1 MARVRSGR
9 SWPLRDRLG
18 TDFTLLVTAHT
29 SDATLLLD
37 SARAMGVPLRELA
50 LVDPAWRSRLGG
62 ALLLVRPDHH
72 IAWRGD
78 RLLMPASSLLN
89 VVCGSVGPVT

>member
-1 MARVRSGR
+1 LARAHSGH

-18 TDFTLLVTAHT
+18 PDFTLLVTAHT
-29 SDATLLLD
+29 PDATLLLD
-37 SARAMGVPLRELA
+37 SARAIGVPLQELA

-78 RLLMPASSLLN
+78 RLPMPASSLLN
-89 VVCGSVGPVT
+89 VVCGAVGPVT